1 VTEGS
6 RIFPV
11 LQGSSNDGR
20 FIFTAK
26 GAVDVAQVVTIDIKP
41 GAYPN
46 SINLGSN
53 GTVPVAIFGS
63 RTLDVMK
70 IIPASI
76 TLAGAGVKVKGKGQP
91 MASFSDVNGDGFTD
105 MIVHVTTDALELT
118 AADTQARLEAATV
131 DGVKIS
137 GFDTVRIVP

>member
-1 VTEGS
+1 
-6 RIFPV
+6 
-11 LQGSSNDGR
+11 
-20 FIFTAK
+20 
-26 GAVDVAQVVTIDIKP
+26 
-41 GAYPN
+41 
-46 SINLGSN
+46 
-53 GTVPVAIFGS
+53 
-63 RTLDVMK
+63 MK